1 MSFYFHIRPVD
12 RSLQAYKDWM
22 QSLVYPLR
30 PNPPKTVL
38 TKLWLDEQTWVAN
51 WMIFWALIDLYS
63 ESHGPG
69 EWA

>member
-51 WMIFWALIDLYS
+51 WMIFWAFIDNGR
-63 ESHGPG
+63 EFRDPG
-69 EWA
+69 E